1 MSIIIELG
9 IGIGI
14 AIAVYKLQARTSK
27 LAEELLSRISFMT
40 SRVDSLLEQRRVDEQ
55 SKKAFECKRIIDHL
69 VYIQKKELELKE
81 YLTDY
86 ISGDT
91 TSEQLQYFIK
101 QNFMPIAKYRIRE
114 IEDATRQLGDKLSDN
129 RLRLDFLSYIEAFL
143 NLSETVMVDGK
154 KQNDDDLE
162 SFIISI
168 NLQLRRVQE
177 FLTRFRKE
185 IEQNDDSASSL
196 YPYLLL
202 IYDPGFIAQDRQHS
216 KMRLEALMQ
225 FFSIHIAIFKTVY

>member
-1 MSIIIELG
+1 MVFDIPNWVSVIIELG

-14 AIAVYKLQARTSK
+14 AIVVYKLQARTSK

-69 VYIQKKELELKE
+69 EYIQKKELELKE
-81 YLTDY
+81 YLTNY
-86 ISGDT
+86 ISGGT
-91 TSEQLQYFIK
+91 TNEQLQYFIK

-129 RLRLDFLSYIEAFL
+129 KLRLDFLSYIEAFL
-143 NLSETVMVDGK
+143 NLSETVMMDGK
-154 KQNDDDLE
+154 RQNEDDLE

-168 NLQLRRVQE
+168 NLQLKRVQE

-185 IEQNDDSASSL
+185 IEQNDDTA
-196 YPYLLL
+196 
-202 IYDPGFIAQDRQHS
+202 
-216 KMRLEALMQ
+216 K
-225 FFSIHIAIFKTVY
+225 

>member
-1 MSIIIELG
+1 MSSFDIPNWVATIIELG
-9 IGIGI
+9 IGIVI
-14 AIAVYKLQARTSK
+14 AIVVYRLQTKTSK
-27 LAEELLSRISFMT
+27 LAEELLSKISFMT
-40 SRVDSLLEQRRVDEQ
+40 SRVDSVLEQRRADEQ

-69 VYIQKKELELKE
+69 EYIRKKELELKE
-81 YLTDY
+81 YLTEY

-129 RLRLDFLSYIEAFL
+129 KLRLEFLSYIEAFL
-143 NLSETVMVDGK
+143 NLSETVVVDGK
-154 KQNDDDLE
+154 QNEDDLE

-177 FLTRFRKE
+177 FLTRFRNETKE
-185 IEQNDDSASSL
+185 NDNSA
-196 YPYLLL
+196 
-202 IYDPGFIAQDRQHS
+202 
-216 KMRLEALMQ
+216 K
-225 FFSIHIAIFKTVY
+225 

>member
-1 MSIIIELG
+1 MAFDIPNWVSIIIELG

-101 QNFMPIAKYRIRE
+101 QNFMPIAKYRIHE

-129 RLRLDFLSYIEAFL
+129 KLRLDFLSYIEAFL
-143 NLSETVMVDGK
+143 NLSETVMMDGK
-154 KQNDDDLE
+154 QQNDDDLE

-185 IEQNDDSASSL
+185 IEQNDDSA
-196 YPYLLL
+196 
-202 IYDPGFIAQDRQHS
+202 
-216 KMRLEALMQ
+216 K
-225 FFSIHIAIFKTVY
+225 